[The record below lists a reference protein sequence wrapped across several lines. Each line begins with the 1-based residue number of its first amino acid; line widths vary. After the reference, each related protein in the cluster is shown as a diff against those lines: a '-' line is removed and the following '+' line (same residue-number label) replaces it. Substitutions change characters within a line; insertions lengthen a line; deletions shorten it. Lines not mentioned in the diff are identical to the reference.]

1 MGDRV
6 TATAKATREAV
17 AAAIRSVVPDKW
29 VVYAWPHTIES
40 LPCVIVEPRAP
51 YQERGSFRERDLHL
65 GLTVLHPVATGEYGG
80 AVVDDLLDD
89 LLPAL
94 DQVADQGIAWVR
106 VSSVGDA
113 TERAGRTAVGASID
127 LSPIAIT

>member
-1 MGDRV
+1 MA
-6 TATAKATREAV
+6 TTAKATREAI
-17 AAAIRSVVPDKW
+17 AAAVQTVVPSGW
-29 VVYAWPHTIES
+29 AVYPWPRGIES

-51 YQERGSFRERDLHL
+51 YQERASFRERDLL
-65 GLTVLHPVATGEYGG
+65 LRLTVLHPVGAGEYGG
-80 AVVDDLLDD
+80 TVIDDLLDD

-94 DQVADQGIAWVR
+94 DAVADQGVAWVR

-127 LSPIAIT
+127 LAPIGIT

>member
-1 MGDRV
+1 M
-6 TATAKATREAV
+6 ATAKETRESV
-17 AAAIRSVVPDKW
+17 ATAIRGVVPDKW

-51 YQERGSFRERDLHL
+51 YQERGSFRGRDLNL
-65 GLTVLHPVATGEYGG
+65 RLIVLHPVAAGEHGG
-80 AVVDDLLDD
+80 AVIDDLLDD

-94 DQVADQGIAWVR
+94 DSIADQGIAWER

-127 LSPIAIT
+127 LSALGIT